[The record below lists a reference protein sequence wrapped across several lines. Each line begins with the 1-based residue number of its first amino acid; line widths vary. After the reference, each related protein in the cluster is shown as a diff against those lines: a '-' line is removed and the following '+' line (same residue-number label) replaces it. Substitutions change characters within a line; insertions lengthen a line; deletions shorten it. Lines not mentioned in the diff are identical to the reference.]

1 MYIGIQKNLKGKL
14 MSEEQKTDGGISS
27 LEAGLLDAMTQPL
40 PDTEYQVTAGEPL
53 SPGLKKTSREAIIEA
68 LKTVSDPEIMVNI
81 WDLGL
86 VYDIRQAENGDVE
99 IDMTVTAPNC
109 PVAGV
114 LPAQAA
120 EAVAAIDGVGMV
132 TVKLVWEPEWTFER
146 MSDDAKMM
154 FELF

>member
-1 MYIGIQKNLKGKL
+1 
-14 MSEEQKTDGGISS
+14 MSEEQKTENEVSS
-27 LEAGLLDAMTQPL
+27 LEAGLLEAMTQPL
-40 PDTEYQVTAGEPL
+40 PDTDYKATAGEPL
-53 SPGLKKTSREAIIEA
+53 PEKSEKASREAIIEA

-99 IDMTVTAPNC
+99 IDMTVTAPTC

-120 EAVAAIDGVGMV
+120 EAVAAVDGVGVV

-154 FELF
+154 FEVF

>member
-1 MYIGIQKNLKGKL
+1 
-14 MSEEQKTDGGISS
+14 MSEEQKTENEISS
-27 LEAGLLDAMTQPL
+27 LEAGLLEAMTQPL
-40 PDTEYQVTAGEPL
+40 PDTDYKATAGEPL
-53 SPGLKKTSREAIIEA
+53 SAEAEKAPREAIIAA

-99 IDMTVTAPNC
+99 IDMTVTAPTC

-120 EAVAAIDGVGMV
+120 EAVAAVDGVGVV

-154 FELF
+154 FEVF